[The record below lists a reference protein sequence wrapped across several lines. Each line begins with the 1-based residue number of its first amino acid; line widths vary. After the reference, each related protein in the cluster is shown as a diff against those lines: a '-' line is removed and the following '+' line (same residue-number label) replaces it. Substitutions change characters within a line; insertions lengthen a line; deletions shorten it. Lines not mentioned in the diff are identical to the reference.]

1 MNKTTLWAVLL
12 FGVAT
17 ASNAQTVA
25 APKAMSADERA
36 VMDVE
41 EQYRLAQVNNDTKA
55 LNGILE
61 EKFYET
67 NQNGNSRNKAETIQ
81 LWTTFHISART
92 TEQSEI
98 RLTGNTALVT
108 GSETERNST
117 GVDRML
123 FMRTYVKT
131 HNGWRLIGAVHFR
144 NPKLGPSR

>member
-17 ASNAQTVA
+17 AGYAQSAA
-25 APKAMSADERA
+25 APKASSADERA

-41 EQYRLAQVNNDTKA
+41 EQFRLAQLNNDTQA
-55 LNGILE
+55 LNRILE
-61 EKFYET
+61 ENFYET
-67 NQNGNSRNKAETIQ
+67 NQNGNSRNKAETIR

-98 RLTGNTALVT
+98 RLTGDTALVT
-108 GSETERNST
+108 GSETERNGT

-123 FMRTYVKT
+123 FMRTYVRT
-131 HNGWRLIGAVHFR
+131 NSGWRLIGAVHFR
-144 NPKLGPSR
+144 NPKQGTK